1 MSIRAYIERTFPEI
15 QEIGEVDLR
24 EKVVD
29 VFETIMERGGWESL
43 EEIPFT
49 LLIETDINMV
59 QHVREVTRIA
69 MAVGRGRDDINMDH
83 LIAGS
88 LIHDIG
94 KLLEYGRK
102 DGKFH
107 ITPFGRTV
115 RHPVSGFH
123 FALSA
128 GLPLEVA
135 HIVMMHSTDVQ
146 KIERSPEAV
155 IIYHADFIVFEI
167 EKAKL
172 NAG

>member
-1 MSIRAYIERTFPEI
+1 MSIREYVERTFPEI
-15 QEIGEVDLR
+15 QEIGDADLR
-24 EKVVD
+24 KKVVD
-29 VFETIMERGGWESL
+29 VFETIMVRGGWEAL

-69 MAVGRGRDDINMDH
+69 MAVGQGRDDINMDH

-94 KLLEYGRK
+94 KLLEYGK
-102 DGKFH
+102 TDGKFH
-107 ITPFGRTV
+107 ITSYGRTV
-115 RHPVSGFH
+115 RHPISGFH

-167 EKAKL
+167 EKTKL

>member
-1 MSIRAYIERTFPEI
+1 MARRDYIERTFPEI
-15 QEIGEVDLR
+15 AQIGDPDLR
-24 EKVVD
+24 TKVVD
-29 VFETIMERGGWESL
+29 VMATAMERGGWESMD
-43 EEIPFT
+43 EIPFT
-49 LLIETDINMV
+49 LLIETDTSMV

-69 MAVGRGRDDINMDH
+69 MAVGKGRDDINMDH

-88 LIHDIG
+88 LIHDVG
-94 KLLEYGRK
+94 KLLEYGIENDR
-102 DGKFH
+102 FR
-107 ITPFGRTV
+107 ITRYGRTV

-123 FALSA
+123 FALEA
-128 GLPLEVA
+128 GLPLQVA
-135 HIVMMHSTDVQ
+135 HIVMMHSTDVG